1 MTAYV
6 RRSQK
11 GLSETEEKVS
21 GNMRIKQKC
30 ALCVSKNSLQLTP
43 ELELIIRVWADLD
56 DEFKQPILKMISKE
70 IQK

>member
-1 MTAYV
+1 
-6 RRSQK
+6 
-11 GLSETEEKVS
+11 
-21 GNMRIKQKC
+21 MRIKQKC